1 MSCCRLPRDLGR
13 RFFIG
18 DGTQI
23 CVSLCFICSKLG
35 AYFVHYGPRS
45 AQLNEDHKKIL
56 EEDRKLSGGPGTIV
70 KP

>member
-1 MSCCRLPRDLGR
+1 MAGG
-13 RFFIG
+13 FFTG
-18 DGTQI
+18 DGTQV
-23 CVSLCFICSKLG
+23 CASLGIICSKLS
-35 AYFVHYGPRS
+35 ARFVHYGPRS

>member
-1 MSCCRLPRDLGR
+1 MAGG
-13 RFFIG
+13 FFIG
-18 DGTQI
+18 DGTQV
-23 CVSLCFICSKLG
+23 CASLGFICSKLG
-35 AYFVHYGPRS
+35 AHFVHYGPRS

>member
-1 MSCCRLPRDLGR
+1 MAGG
-13 RFFIG
+13 FFIG
-18 DGTQI
+18 DGTQV

-35 AYFVHYGPRS
+35 AHFVHYGSRS

-56 EEDRKLSGGPGTIV
+56 EENRKLSGGPGTVV